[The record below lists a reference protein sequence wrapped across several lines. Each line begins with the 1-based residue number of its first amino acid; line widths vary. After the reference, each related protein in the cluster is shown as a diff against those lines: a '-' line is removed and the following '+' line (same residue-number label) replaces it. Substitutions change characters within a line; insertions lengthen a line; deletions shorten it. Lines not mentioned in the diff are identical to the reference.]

1 MSQEK
6 NKGNGAGSD
15 SAGDEFTPMVSDV
28 ASQLREDIDAS
39 GGAWTEPE
47 EYRGSIGRT
56 MYDMPSSSDGTI
68 TVLTPE

>member
-28 ASQLREDIDAS
+28 ARS
-39 GGAWTEPE
+39 
-47 EYRGSIGRT
+47 
-56 MYDMPSSSDGTI
+56 
-68 TVLTPE
+68 LTA